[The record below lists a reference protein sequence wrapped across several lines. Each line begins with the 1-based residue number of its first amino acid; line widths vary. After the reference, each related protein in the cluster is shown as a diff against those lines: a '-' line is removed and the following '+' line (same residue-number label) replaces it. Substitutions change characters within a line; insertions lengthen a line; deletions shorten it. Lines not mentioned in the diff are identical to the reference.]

1 MAVLVSEV
9 TVIAGRR
16 EAMCRF
22 ISDPRVPEN
31 TLLVAGQTQH
41 ALEPL
46 SIRPVWRGA
55 EADIQSHASLDD
67 VVLYQVLY

>member
-31 TLLVAGQTQH
+31 KLLVTGQTQH

-55 EADIQSHASLDD
+55 QADTQSHASLDD
-67 VVLYQVLY
+67 VVLYHVLY

>member
-1 MAVLVSEV
+1 MAVLESEV

-31 TLLVAGQTQH
+31 TLLVAGQIT
-41 ALEPL
+41 LEPL